1 VVQLVRARHST
12 SFKMK
17 DRILHPERVAVF
29 MLQVPEFPDDEFEPP
44 AASAEIDRSIDES
57 TSASPWERRREDSR

>member
-1 VVQLVRARHST
+1 
-12 SFKMK
+12 MK